1 MSLNTVRLSSFLS
14 DFFWIVSQHS
24 MSFPGSCLSVHENCS
39 IYSFNRW
46 KNNWFYSLI
55 INLIVIWLFI
65 KTFIEEKLFV
75 CCYKKVYFLWIWLN
89 KIIVDVF
96 IYLYRVKLR
105 FPYFNVFLIN
115 FIFILRSESAID
127 LNIFIWI
134 LSLLWR
140 DKITFSH

>member
-14 DFFWIVSQHS
+14 DFFRIVSQHS
-24 MSFPGSCLSVHENCS
+24 MSFPRPCLSIHENCS

-75 CCYKKVYFLWIWLN
+75 CCYKKVYFLWIWLY

-115 FIFILRSESAID
+115 LILILRSESTID

-134 LSLLWR
+134 LCLLWR